1 MDGLGQEHNAA
12 FQQESADLV
21 NQRGATLHQSIPDA
35 VHGLYIKLLL
45 GLDLR
50 KTACSAW
57 SRLRRLLPRPG
68 SRSYSISDRVSR
80 TGRESAAPD
89 ALVPAMQFPRSVHLR
104 KPQGRR
110 VMPADWRYRPR
121 AVCGRTSCEPE
132 SYCALPMRPG
142 ERCSYQVDADG
153 FNVHAMILVGCAEQ
167 RCYSAADHLISR
179 LAALSVSD
187 PLHPFYLE

>member
-1 MDGLGQEHNAA
+1 MCRKRHTT
-12 FQQESADLV
+12 FQQKSADLV
-21 NQRGATLHQSIPDA
+21 DEGCATLHQSIPDA

-89 ALVPAMQFPRSVHLR
+89 ALVPAMQFPRSAHLR
-104 KPQGRR
+104 KHQGRR

-121 AVCGRTSCEPE
+121 AVYGRTSCEPE
-132 SYCALPMRPG
+132 SYCALQCDQVKGALTRSMPTDSMCMR
-142 ERCSYQVDADG
+142 
-153 FNVHAMILVGCAEQ
+153 
-167 RCYSAADHLISR
+167 
-179 LAALSVSD
+179 
-187 PLHPFYLE
+187 